1 MPDDEFDRHL
11 AGRLRAYETRIPDE
25 AAPEPGA
32 PRLRRA
38 PWAALIGVGGL
49 TVVAGGLLALV
60 LINAPLDN
68 VGDPRSSPDASNGV
82 PGPSVSE
89 SAAPS
94 SSGSVGPSESPVG
107 TATAAPTQ
115 TAASLTELF
124 RVGDDA
130 SISFVDAIQ
139 PLPDGRF
146 IAAVNT
152 INAEHVPPIGP
163 TEVHG
168 SIYIGTA
175 DGAWELI
182 DTGGVFDQVD
192 ITHLFAP
199 PDDQL
204 VAYGYRLSAPAPVQP
219 ATDGPVAFTSTDGV
233 SWTEA
238 DVSPADGDIA
248 HGRLGFVMA
257 RTISD
262 ETGTSMEIYRSDNAR
277 DWERVYRSPEGGS
290 YSHHDAGA
298 GDEGFVVTA
307 RRETGESSRPTT
319 IASGDGVTWLESAD
333 QPAFAVSAG
342 LYRLTPYGGDWI
354 AAGFAGAE
362 PGVPVFFSA
371 NGLDW
376 EEVARVVDPAGRELF
391 GSPSQLGAIDGR
403 LFLSIALQAEGV
415 ESRPVGAWTSEDGR
429 TWQMLELGD
438 ESEVRAAIATDETIL
453 MAGRAGNDRGDA
465 VIWSANEAWF
475 NR

>member
-1 MPDDEFDRHL
+1 MPDDAFDRYL
-11 AGRLRAYETRIPDE
+11 AGRLRAYESRIPDE
-25 AAPEPGA
+25 AAPAPGA
-32 PRLRRA
+32 APPRRTPR
-38 PWAALIGVGGL
+38 AALIGVGGL

-60 LINAPLDN
+60 LINAPLDD
-68 VGDPRSSPDASNGV
+68 VGDSSSSPDGSNGV
-82 PGPSVSE
+82 PAPSVSE

-94 SSGSVGPSESPVG
+94 SSGSVAPSESAVA
-107 TATAAPTQ
+107 TATPAPTQ
-115 TAASLTELF
+115 TAASLTEVL
-124 RVGDDA
+124 RLGDDA

-139 PLPDGRF
+139 PLPNSRF

-152 INAEHVPPIGP
+152 IIAEQIPPIGP
-163 TEVHG
+163 TAMHG
-168 SIYIGTA
+168 SIYIGAA

-182 DTGGVFDQVD
+182 DTGGVFDHVE

-199 PDDQL
+199 ADDQL
-204 VAYGYRLSAPAPVQP
+204 VAYGYRLSAPAPIQP
-219 ATDGPVAFTSTDGV
+219 ATDGAIAFTSTDGV

-238 DVSPADGDIA
+238 DVFPADGDIVY
-248 HGRLGFVMA
+248 GRLGFVMA
-257 RTISD
+257 RTIS
-262 ETGTSMEIYRSDNAR
+262 EEAGLAMEIYRSDNAR
-277 DWERVYRSPEGGS
+277 DWERVYRSPEGGN

-307 RRETGESSRPTT
+307 RRGTGDGSRPTT
-319 IASGDGVTWLESAD
+319 IASGDGVTWLESAE
-333 QPAFAVSAG
+333 QPAFAESVS

-362 PGVPVFFSA
+362 AGVPVLFSA

-376 EEVARVVDPAGRELF
+376 EEVSRVVDPAGRELF
-391 GSPSQLGAIDGR
+391 GYPSQLGAIDGR

-415 ESRPVGAWTSEDGR
+415 ESRPAGAWTSVDGR

-438 ESEVRAAIATDETIL
+438 ESEVRAVVATDDTIL